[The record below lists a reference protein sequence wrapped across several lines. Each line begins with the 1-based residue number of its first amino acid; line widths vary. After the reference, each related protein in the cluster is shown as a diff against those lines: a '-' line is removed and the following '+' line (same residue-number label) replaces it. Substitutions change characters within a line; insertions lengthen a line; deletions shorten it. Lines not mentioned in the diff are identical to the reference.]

1 MNEEERGIFEH
12 LEEMGHL
19 AAAGQWA
26 SLEQKYLSLC
36 RSLAGPTL
44 ADRVMRLD
52 FGKYGES
59 LRAPYLEASA
69 ECARRGHPALY
80 FEYDLDNAW
89 EGAFF
94 VCC

>member
-1 MNEEERGIFEH
+1 
-12 LEEMGHL
+12 MGHL
-19 AAAGQWA
+19 AAAGSMGA
-26 SLEQKYLSLC
+26 AREEV
-36 RSLAGPTL
+36 SLAAGHGGPNP
-44 ADRVMRLD
+44 ADRVMHLNLR
-52 FGKYGES
+52 KYGES

-94 VCC
+94 VCW